1 MTLLPLKYSITL
13 RSTQGEGVSLKRYW
27 ERWQRGLY
35 FTLLYCI
42 KDEFVLYPM
51 PLTATVVLLYKS
63 AHTLTG
69 VSLKLAVLGTSA
81 FNK

>member
-1 MTLLPLKYSITL
+1 M
-13 RSTQGEGVSLKRYW
+13 
-27 ERWQRGLY
+27 
-35 FTLLYCI
+35 

-51 PLTATVVLLYKS
+51 PLSATVVLLYKS